1 MKAVTYDKSE
11 LANIHLLPPN
21 KRWNIQS
28 EELKVNDYILL
39 DIGPR
44 RQSCRISNVLVRQL
58 CSIPRMPG
66 HPGYM

>member
-1 MKAVTYDKSE
+1 MIKAVTYDKESE

-28 EELKVNDYILL
+28 EELKVHDYILL

-44 RQSCRISNVLVRQL
+44 RKVAGF
-58 CSIPRMPG
+58 RMFW
-66 HPGYM
+66 